1 MDLFNT
7 YQQVRG
13 VNSLYAWQREC
24 LEDERLT
31 KGRENFV
38 LWLPTGAGK
47 TLVAELLM
55 IRECLKRSRNCLFIL
70 PYVAIVQEK
79 VISLAPF
86 EEKLA
91 IIVEEYAASKGRF
104 PPIRRRANSIYLC
117 TIEKANG
124 LVNSLIEN
132 GRADELGLVIVDE
145 LVGMSATL
153 GNAAELC
160 RFLGANLFRTHFRPV
175 TLVERIKMHDKLYRV
190 DEQGE
195 WRLEKELESGN
206 KDLERRD
213 PDGLFKLL
221 GNLVKGSVLIF
232 CPTKQSC
239 ENVCQM
245 LSNFS
250 PKQLRDHRAEDRN
263 TLIGRLMD
271 EHDGLV
277 CPVLNACI
285 RNGVAYHHSGLSSDE
300 RQLVEGAYKSG
311 IISVICCTSTL
322 AAGVNLPARRVII
335 RSPHVGREQLKKA
348 QYLQM
353 IGRAGRAGLDEKGD
367 SIVILHHGKEAQT
380 FKKMHEGLVES
391 CVSGLTDQMQLEGF
405 FLDLIVLKLCS
416 SLDDIYRFVGRSLF
430 GVQHPDETELLSFVE
445 RTVQSLLSKKMDIFA
460 ATQIGSAAFNANLN
474 PQMALDMCSD
484 LGANLGQGIVL
495 ISHFHLL
502 YNCVSLDVE
511 VQVDWNLFYNEYL
524 GLSSEERQLI
534 HSMGLSEATLI
545 RHIHSHNQQKN
556 ASKGMRVYVV
566 FMLRKIWNQKPLW
579 EVARHF
585 GVPRGWLQSVLQS
598 AVCQSS
604 SIVRFAERMPDL
616 WALRSLLPQMV
627 RRLSECTRHELIPLL
642 SIECVKLGR
651 ARQLYEKG
659 FRTVGSI
666 AKAEPRQLIEALGG
680 KLSCWQCRRMI
691 SSAKAII
698 RDQIAEKAMELEEL
712 GAEGMFSFPSTTVN
726 CPTERQNYESPANTP
741 ASDDS
746 DPDNIDPVYL
756 ALKQATEKYGTPAE
770 SRRGSQNV
778 VMVDSPTPSP
788 RDLSQ
793 TSLQDSGTY
802 SGSGDVCGSRQP
814 LVAGGSTPHLHGIF
828 AGKGLVIGNGGKANE
843 PSNGA
848 NNCQPS
854 SGRRP
859 KLSEKMKSL
868 SLDCAEMPDPV
879 QSGMMRPQYT
889 RRFAVS
895 SGQQSFDKSASPH
908 GRPQAAPTSIKP
920 SPKRLPPVPAQH
932 QQQHSQRQQAV
943 VVQPSHQQQQQQQQQ
958 QQHNNN
964 IMHIIIHDYSSGECV
979 LHPGNR
985 VVVVDNG
992 DPDWKHGFKLNDCLE
1007 QLLTFPS
1014 SCVAAYHMEEQ
1025 PMQLLQS
1032 CNLVEQKIRLYRD
1045 QIVFAQPNGLS
1056 GEGRMLLVRNEHN
1069 KFAHCPLQF
1078 LTLA

>member
-31 KGRENFV
+31 EGRENFV

-145 LVGMSATL
+145 LHMLGEAGGRGALLEQCLCKLLFRPNCNERIQLVGMSATL

-391 CVSGLTDQMQLEGF
+391 SLSGLTDQMQLEGF

-445 RTVQSLLSKKMDIFA
+445 RTVQSLLSKKMVVRQEVDIFA

-726 CPTERQNYESPANTP
+726 CPTERKNYESPANTP

-746 DPDNIDPVYL
+746 GTGSL
-756 ALKQATEKYGTPAE
+756 A
-770 SRRGSQNV
+770 
-778 VMVDSPTPSP
+778 
-788 RDLSQ
+788 
-793 TSLQDSGTY
+793 
-802 SGSGDVCGSRQP
+802 
-814 LVAGGSTPHLHGIF
+814 
-828 AGKGLVIGNGGKANE
+828 
-843 PSNGA
+843 
-848 NNCQPS
+848 
-854 SGRRP
+854 
-859 KLSEKMKSL
+859 
-868 SLDCAEMPDPV
+868 
-879 QSGMMRPQYT
+879 
-889 RRFAVS
+889 
-895 SGQQSFDKSASPH
+895 
-908 GRPQAAPTSIKP
+908 
-920 SPKRLPPVPAQH
+920 
-932 QQQHSQRQQAV
+932 
-943 VVQPSHQQQQQQQQQ
+943 
-958 QQHNNN
+958 
-964 IMHIIIHDYSSGECV
+964 
-979 LHPGNR
+979 
-985 VVVVDNG
+985 
-992 DPDWKHGFKLNDCLE
+992 
-1007 QLLTFPS
+1007 
-1014 SCVAAYHMEEQ
+1014 
-1025 PMQLLQS
+1025 
-1032 CNLVEQKIRLYRD
+1032 
-1045 QIVFAQPNGLS
+1045 
-1056 GEGRMLLVRNEHN
+1056 
-1069 KFAHCPLQF
+1069 
-1078 LTLA
+1078 